1 MKRKLATFVATTA
14 IFTTVATTAQAQEV
28 TVHKGD
34 TLWGFSQEYGVSVNS
49 IKKLNNLSSDLI
61 HPNDVLVVTPEK
73 KVVVKKGDTLWEIA
87 RDNGVTVDQLME
99 WNKLTS
105 DLIQPGLNLTIEL
118 GKTYT
123 SQPTSTGTKT
133 PEQVK
138 ETTGQTETQTNTQAS
153 SAPVEEKISG
163 KVITVEATA
172 YTASCEGCSGITS
185 TGIDLKENPDAKVI
199 SVDPTVIPLG
209 SKVYVEGYGYAT
221 AADTGGAIK
230 GNKIDVFVPNH
241 ADAVQ
246 FGRKKVK
253 VTIID

>member
-14 IFTTVATTAQAQEV
+14 IFTSVATTAQAQEV

-34 TLWGFSQEYGVSVNS
+34 TIWGFSKEYGVSVDS
-49 IKKLNNLSSDLI
+49 IKKWNNLSSDLI
-61 HPNDVLVVTPEK
+61 HPKDVLVVSPEK
-73 KVVVKKGDTLWEIA
+73 KVVVKKGDTLWQIA
-87 RDNGVTVDQLME
+87 RDNGVTVEQLKE
-99 WNKLTS
+99 WNNLTS
-105 DLIQPGLNLTIEL
+105 DLIHPGLNLTIEL
-118 GKTYT
+118 GKTNTAQST
-123 SQPTSTGTKT
+123 SAGTKT
-133 PEQVK
+133 PAPVQNAPAQA
-138 ETTGQTETQTNTQAS
+138 TTQTNAQAS
-153 SAPVEEKISG
+153 TAPVEG

-172 YTASCEGCSGITS
+172 YTSSCEGCSGITS
-185 TGIDLKENPDAKVI
+185 TGINLKENPDAKVI

-246 FGRKKVK
+246 FGRKQVK
-253 VTIID
+253 VTILD